1 MIDKELSYEE
11 LLAVVTDVVAV
22 LFPRDY
28 GFHTR
33 PSSLSRPYPSL
44 DREGESVAV
53 PCYAYLVC
61 ILLSIGR
68 ERVWPSTEYVM

>member
-33 PSSLSRPYPSL
+33 PSSLSRLYPSL

-53 PCYAYLVC
+53 YGICYVISLSSRFHPYLLQV
-61 ILLSIGR
+61 
-68 ERVWPSTEYVM
+68 

>member
-11 LLAVVTDVVAV
+11 LPVVVTDEVAV
-22 LFPRDY
+22 LFPLDH
-28 GFHTR
+28 GCHTR
-33 PSSLSRPYPSL
+33 PSSLSRPYPFL

-53 PCYAYLVC
+53 TCYAYLVC

-68 ERVWPSTEYVM
+68 ERVWLSKEYVM